1 MKFLSP
7 KIHGIIDYLVVA
19 FLLCAPT
26 LFGLTGRIVTF
37 TYVLAGVHLLL
48 TILTNYEVGL
58 FKLIPFP
65 LHGVVELI
73 VSLALIVLSYTL
85 FKNNPTGKMFYLAF
99 GAAVLLVWLITDY
112 KNGPVKDIPKV

>member
-7 KIHGIIDYLVVA
+7 KVHGIIDYLVVV
-19 FLLCAPT
+19 FLLCSPT
-26 LFGLTGRIVTF
+26 LFGLAGRIVTF

-58 FKLIPFP
+58 VKLLPFP
-65 LHGVVELI
+65 LHGLIELI
-73 VSLALIVLSYTL
+73 VGVALVILSYTL
-85 FKNNPTGKMFYLAF
+85 FKNNAAGKMFYLAF
-99 GAAVLLVWLITDY
+99 GAAVLLVWLVTDY